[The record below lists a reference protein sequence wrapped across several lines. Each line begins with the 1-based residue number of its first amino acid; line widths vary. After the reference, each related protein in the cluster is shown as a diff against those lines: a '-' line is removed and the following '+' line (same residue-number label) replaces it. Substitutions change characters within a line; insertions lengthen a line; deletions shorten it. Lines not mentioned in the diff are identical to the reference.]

1 MKIVKSFKDS
11 GLILREVFLIMLLGT
26 LGASLLG
33 NVLSNKEI
41 NKAGYSSKYL
51 QSKEVKEIISYFIK
65 KYISR

>member
-33 NVLSNKEI
+33 NVLSNKAI
-41 NKAGYSSKYL
+41 NEAGYSSKYL
-51 QSKEVKEIISYFIK
+51 QSKEVKEIIS
-65 KYISR
+65 

>member
-26 LGASLLG
+26 LGPSLLG